1 MGDIK
6 MSARGRK
13 RLEMLSLVKKD
24 ALITQAK
31 GSELLGIG
39 YRHTRRVCERYGEE
53 ADRGPIVGLAADSQA
68 AGSRKS
74 HQKMTVKAKQYLLF
88 PAIGRER
95 PGAPLPACL
104 SRGGAGRLSRQ
115 VYNSSRNSSAG

>member
-6 MSARGRK
+6 MSARERK
-13 RLEMLSLVKKD
+13 KPEMLSRVKKD

-53 ADRGPIVGLAADSQA
+53 GDLGPIRGNR
-68 AGSRKS
+68 SRASSRWIEEKS
-74 HQKMTVKAKQYLLF
+74 QKMTVKEKQYLFF
-88 PAIGRER
+88 PIVGRDS
-95 PGAPLPACL
+95 PGAPFPACP
-104 SRGGAGRLSRQ
+104 RRCGAGM
-115 VYNSSRNSSAG
+115 VVAAGVQLLP

>member
-31 GSELLGIG
+31 GSELWGIG

-53 ADRGPIVGLAADSQA
+53 GDGGPIRGNRGRAS
-68 AGSRKS
+68 SRWIEEKS
-74 HQKMTVKAKQYLLF
+74 QKMTVKEKQYLFF
-88 PAIGRER
+88 PIVGRDS
-95 PGAPLPACL
+95 PGAPFPACP
-104 SRGGAGRLSRQ
+104 RRCGAGM
-115 VYNSSRNSSAG
+115 VVAAGVQLLP

>member
-31 GSELLGIG
+31 ASELLGIG

-53 ADRGPIVGLAADSQA
+53 GDGGPIRGNRGRAS
-68 AGSRKS
+68 SRRIEEKPS
-74 HQKMTVKAKQYLLF
+74 EDDYQGE
-88 PAIGRER
+88 AI
-95 PGAPLPACL
+95 PPLPSGRAREAWRATPCL
-104 SRGGAGRLSRQ
+104 RRGGAGRESRQ
-115 VYNSSRNSSAG
+115 VYNSSRNGSAG

>member
-31 GSELLGIG
+31 GSEHLGIG

-53 ADRGPIVGLAADSQA
+53 GDGGPIRGNRGRPS
-68 AGSRKS
+68 SRRIEEKPS
-74 HQKMTVKAKQYLLF
+74 EDDYQGE
-88 PAIGRER
+88 AI
-95 PGAPLPACL
+95 PPLPRDRAREAWRATPCL
-104 SRGGAGRLSRQ
+104 PEPRRRRQ
-115 VYNSSRNSSAG
+115 VVETGV